1 MANKKGGE
9 VKFYLDHVLLKTAAA
24 SDAALEAAALQIEA
38 QVKVNIQ
45 RNNQIDTG
53 FMLNSTYVVT
63 PRQSTYGQTNPTGV
77 EFDRLGNL
85 VQRTIAPEISLPEN
99 ARAAVVVGAEYAVYQ
114 EDQKPFV
121 YPAAETVAGQ
131 IKGTAEKIFKEEL
144 HD

>member
-1 MANKKGGE
+1 MTKKGGT

-38 QVKVNIQ
+38 QTKVNIQ
-45 RNNQIDTG
+45 NNNQIDTG

-63 PRQSTYGQTNPTGV
+63 PRLSTYDETDPGGTQ
-77 EFDRLGNL
+77 FDRFGHL
-85 VQRTIAPEISLPEN
+85 VEREIAPQVSLPDN

-114 EDQKPFV
+114 EDQKPFF

-131 IKGTAEKIFKEEL
+131 IKGTTEKIFQEHL
-144 HD
+144 ND